1 MRNPQ
6 LSKIRAVSLACLL
19 VPALFLAPSSI
30 PPAHAAGTLFF
41 SPGSQGPFATG
52 ATITYQVNVT
62 GMDPFNAWDVSVT
75 TDPSVL
81 NPVSIS
87 VAGDILGSVFQVAN
101 CINGSGT
108 GCSITDGAGVAHSSA
123 ASGTGISIG
132 GNGLLFTIT
141 YQVAGSGF
149 SYLTIPPGLDILA
162 SSGSTVSHTTAEG
175 VYGIAPIISK
185 PAFLNI
191 KVGSFGNST
200 ITVNSINGF
209 AGKVNVTAVV
219 SPILSNGPSALLTN
233 STPFTGP
240 RVSVV
245 LLAGGAIDVSL
256 NVTTTTATPLQ
267 TFTINVT
274 ETGGILQQSFFV
286 PVNVVDFSI
295 TASTTSLSFV
305 PGSFGTSTI
314 GLNSLNGFEGN
325 VTLGVAVSPLVAN
338 GPVATLTN
346 SSLTGTS
353 VIVALA
359 GGGNAV
365 TGTLTVTTTASTPL
379 QAYTI
384 NVTAISGILQHFL
397 VVTVNTVDFSITASN
412 PSLSFAPGASV
423 VSSVTVGS
431 VFGFAGNVTITA
443 SVSPFVTNG
452 PLISLSNSTFTGTS
466 LIVRVVAG
474 GVTSATLNVATTT
487 STPSGVYLLILTG
500 TNGSLRHSLLVSVSM
515 ISSFT
520 LTSTP
525 VVPSSFIA
533 GGSATSTVTLTSLG
547 LTGNLS
553 LASSISPAS
562 ASSPSVFL
570 SNSSSTATVVIVKL
584 ISGSVGSAVL
594 RIGSTTSTSPGTY
607 TITVTA
613 TIGGTFQNLV
623 ATVIVSAA
631 PTIRDITLSPLGTA
645 TTGHPVTGA
654 VTVSN
659 TGSVDASFNITVK
672 WGTTTIAQMS
682 ETLPA
687 GQQKSYPFSW
697 DTTSSNPATDVV
709 TATISNGNAWS
720 SNKTGGVYSL
730 SSTAPTSNLTTAI
743 IGGLIAVV
751 IVLSLL
757 LVLKR
762 RKGPSP
768 AYRPA

>member
-1 MRNPQ
+1 MRNLQ
-6 LSKIRAVSLACLL
+6 LSTIRAVSLACLL
-19 VPALFLAPSSI
+19 VPALFLAPSST
-30 PPAHAAGTLFF
+30 PLAHAAGTLFF
-41 SPGSQGPFATG
+41 SPASQGPFAMGTM
-52 ATITYQVNVT
+52 ITYQVNVT
-62 GMDPFNAWDVSVT
+62 GMDAFNAWDVSVE

-87 VAGDILGSVFQVAN
+87 VAGGILGSVVQVAN

-123 ASGTGISIG
+123 ASGTGIAVG
-132 GNGLLFTIT
+132 GSGLLFTIT

-162 SSGSTVSHTTAEG
+162 NSGSTVSHTTDEG

-191 KVGSFGNST
+191 PVGSFGNST

-219 SPILSNGPSALLTN
+219 SPILSNGPLALLTN

-240 RVSVV
+240 KVSV
-245 LLAGGAIDVSL
+245 LLSAGGTSKVSL
-256 NVTTTTATPLQ
+256 NVTTTTATPLE

-274 ETGGILQQSFFV
+274 EASGILQRFFLV

-295 TASTTSLSFV
+295 TASTTSLSFAA
-305 PGSFGTSTI
+305 GS
-314 GLNSLNGFEGN
+314 
-325 VTLGVAVSPLVAN
+325 
-338 GPVATLTN
+338 
-346 SSLTGTS
+346 
-353 VIVALA
+353 
-359 GGGNAV
+359 
-365 TGTLTVTTTASTPL
+365 
-379 QAYTI
+379 
-384 NVTAISGILQHFL
+384 SG
-397 VVTVNTVDFSITASN
+397 
-412 PSLSFAPGASV
+412 

-431 VFGFAGNVTITA
+431 VFGFAGNVTVTA
-443 SVSPFVTNG
+443 SVSPVVANG
-452 PLISLSNSTFTGTS
+452 PLISLSNSTFSGTS

-474 GVTSATLNVATTT
+474 GATSATLNVATTT
-487 STPSGVYLLILTG
+487 STPAGVYLVVLTG
-500 TNGSLRHSLLVSVSM
+500 TNGSLQHSLLVSVSM

-533 GGSATSTVTLTSLG
+533 GGSATSTITLTSLG
-547 LTGNLS
+547 LTGS
-553 LASSISPAS
+553 LALVASISPAG
-562 ASSPSVFL
+562 ANSPSVFL

-613 TIGGTFQNLV
+613 TSGATSQNFV
-623 ATVIVSAA
+623 ATITVSAV
-631 PTIRDITLSPLGTA
+631 PTISDITLSPRGTA
-645 TTGHPVTGA
+645 TTGHSVTGT

-682 ETLPA
+682 EALPA

-697 DTTSSNPATDVV
+697 DTTSSNPATNVV

-757 LVLKR
+757 LILKR

>member
-1 MRNPQ
+1 MRNLQ
-6 LSKIRAVSLACLL
+6 LSTIRAVSLACLL
-19 VPALFLAPSSI
+19 VPALFLAPSST
-30 PPAHAAGTLFF
+30 PLAHAAGTLFF
-41 SPGSQGPFATG
+41 SPASQGPFAMGTM
-52 ATITYQVNVT
+52 ITYQVNVT
-62 GMDPFNAWDVSVT
+62 GMDPFNAWDVSVE

-87 VAGDILGSVFQVAN
+87 VAGGILGSVVQVAN

-123 ASGTGISIG
+123 ASGTGIAVG
-132 GNGLLFTIT
+132 GSGLLFTIT

-162 SSGSTVSHTTAEG
+162 NSGSTVSHTTDEG

-191 KVGSFGNST
+191 PVGSFGNST

-219 SPILSNGPSALLTN
+219 SPILSNGPLALLTN

-240 RVSVV
+240 KVSV
-245 LLAGGAIDVSL
+245 LLSAGGTSKVSL
-256 NVTTTTATPLQ
+256 NVTTTTATPLE

-274 ETGGILQQSFFV
+274 EASGILQRFFLV
-286 PVNVVDFSI
+286 PVNV
-295 TASTTSLSFV
+295 
-305 PGSFGTSTI
+305 
-314 GLNSLNGFEGN
+314 
-325 VTLGVAVSPLVAN
+325 
-338 GPVATLTN
+338 
-346 SSLTGTS
+346 
-353 VIVALA
+353 
-359 GGGNAV
+359 
-365 TGTLTVTTTASTPL
+365 
-379 QAYTI
+379 
-384 NVTAISGILQHFL
+384 
-397 VVTVNTVDFSITASN
+397 VDFSITASN
-412 PSLSFAPGASV
+412 PSLSFAAGSSG

-431 VFGFAGNVTITA
+431 VFGFAGNVTVTA
-443 SVSPFVTNG
+443 SVSPVVANG
-452 PLISLSNSTFTGTS
+452 PLISLSNSTFSGTS

-474 GVTSATLNVATTT
+474 GATSATLNVATTT
-487 STPSGVYLLILTG
+487 STPAGVYLVVLTG
-500 TNGSLRHSLLVSVSM
+500 TNGSLQHSLLVSVSM

-533 GGSATSTVTLTSLG
+533 GGSATSTITLTSLG
-547 LTGNLS
+547 LTGS
-553 LASSISPAS
+553 LALVASISPAG
-562 ASSPSVFL
+562 ANSPSVFL

-613 TIGGTFQNLV
+613 TSGATSQNFV
-623 ATVIVSAA
+623 ATITVSAV
-631 PTIRDITLSPLGTA
+631 PTISDITLSPRGTA
-645 TTGHPVTGA
+645 TTGHSVTGT

-709 TATISNGNAWS
+709 TATISKGNAWS

-757 LVLKR
+757 LILKR

>member
-1 MRNPQ
+1 MRNLQ
-6 LSKIRAVSLACLL
+6 LSTIRAVSLACLL
-19 VPALFLAPSSI
+19 VPALFLAPSST
-30 PPAHAAGTLFF
+30 PLAHAAGTLFF
-41 SPGSQGPFATG
+41 SPASQGPFAMGTM
-52 ATITYQVNVT
+52 ITYQVNVT
-62 GMDPFNAWDVSVT
+62 GMDAFNAWDVSVE

-123 ASGTGISIG
+123 ASGTGIAVG

-149 SYLTIPPGLDILA
+149 SYLTIPSGLDILA
-162 SSGSTVSHTTAEG
+162 NSGSTVSHTTAEG

-240 RVSVV
+240 KVSVV

-286 PVNVVDFSI
+286 PANVVDFSI
-295 TASTTSLSFV
+295 TASITSLSFV

-325 VTLGVAVSPLVAN
+325 VTLGVALSPLLTN
-338 GPVATLTN
+338 GTVATLTN

-474 GVTSATLNVATTT
+474 GVSSATLNVATTT

-645 TTGHPVTGA
+645 TTGHSVTGT

-659 TGSVDASFNITVK
+659 
-672 WGTTTIAQMS
+672 
-682 ETLPA
+682 
-687 GQQKSYPFSW
+687 
-697 DTTSSNPATDVV
+697 
-709 TATISNGNAWS
+709 
-720 SNKTGGVYSL
+720 
-730 SSTAPTSNLTTAI
+730 
-743 IGGLIAVV
+743 
-751 IVLSLL
+751 
-757 LVLKR
+757 
-762 RKGPSP
+762 
-768 AYRPA
+768 

>member
-1 MRNPQ
+1 M
-6 LSKIRAVSLACLL
+6 SLACLL
-19 VPALFLAPSSI
+19 VPALFLASSSI
-30 PPAHAAGTLFF
+30 PLAHAAGTLFI
-41 SPGSQGPFATG
+41 SPASQGPFSLGTM
-52 ATITYQVNVT
+52 ITYQINVT
-62 GMDPFNAWDVSVT
+62 GMDPLDSWDVSVKANQ
-75 TDPSVL
+75 SVL

-87 VAGDILGSVFQVAN
+87 VVGNMLGSVFQVAN
-101 CINGSGT
+101 CINGVGT

-123 ASGTGISIG
+123 ASGAGIAVG

-141 YQVAGSGF
+141 YQVAGGGF

-162 SSGSTVSHTTAEG
+162 NSGNTVSHATGEG
-175 VYGIAPIISK
+175 VYGLAPIVSK

-191 KVGSFGNST
+191 PVGAFGNST
-200 ITVNSINGF
+200 ITLNSINGF
-209 AGKVNVTAVV
+209 VGRVNVTAVV
-219 SPILSNGPSALLTN
+219 SPIVSNGVSASLTN

-240 RVSVV
+240 KVSVI

-256 NVTTTTATPLQ
+256 NVTTTTATALQ

-274 ETGGILQQSFFV
+274 EASGILQRSFFV

-314 GLNSLNGFEGN
+314 GLNSLNGFDGN
-325 VTLGVAVSPLVAN
+325 VTLGVAVSPVAAN

-346 SSLTGTS
+346 SSFTGTS
-353 VIVALA
+353 VMITLV
-359 GGGNAV
+359 GGGNA
-365 TGTLTVTTTASTPL
+365 GTATLSVTTTASTPL
-379 QAYTI
+379 QAYTV
-384 NVTAISGILQHFL
+384 NVTAISGPLQHFL
-397 VVTVNTVDFSITASN
+397 LLSVNTVDFSITASN
-412 PSLSFAPGASV
+412 SSLSFAAGSSG

-443 SVSPFVTNG
+443 SVSPFVANG
-452 PLISLSNSTFTGTS
+452 PSISLTNSTFTGTS
-466 LIVRVVAG
+466 VIVRVVAG

-487 STPSGVYLLILTG
+487 STPADVYLVILTG

-515 ISSFT
+515 ISSFA

-533 GGSATSTVTLTSLG
+533 GGSATSTITLTSLG
-547 LTGNLS
+547 LTGS
-553 LASSISPAS
+553 LALVASISPAG
-562 ASSPSVFL
+562 ANSPSVFL

-613 TIGGTFQNLV
+613 NSGAASQNFV
-623 ATVIVSAA
+623 ATITVSAV
-631 PTIRDITLSPLGTA
+631 PTISDITLSPLGT
-645 TTGHPVTGA
+645 TTAGHAVTGT

-682 ETLPA
+682 ETLPK
-687 GQQKSYPFSW
+687 GQQKSYSFSW

-709 TATISNGNAWS
+709 TATISSGNAWS
-720 SNKTGGVYSL
+720 SNKIGGVYSL
-730 SSTAPTSNLTTAI
+730 SSTAPSGNLNTAI

-757 LVLKR
+757 LILRR

-768 AYRPA
+768 V